1 MKVVHSL
8 AFYFQLTILVREN
21 PSCTFAFHLLTRRTP
36 QSRFRESFLGSNH
49 ACRSFRLTTSA
60 CSMTSKPEEYDD
72 GIGDAINSNRN
83 KDGEDLV
90 AEFYKNLRE
99 REDVDAGVRL
109 DSTDGSAAN
118 QPQTDTASL
127 GLRNSTS
134 SLGRIGR
141 GSLFDTNEY
150 FATEEAIP
158 KAPTRKFSGS
168 DYFGGSNVGGSSA
181 DDSRR
186 NQVRENMMRREYELV
201 SGATGR
207 TALAFQAGLAFCM
220 LVFFL
225 YVGLTGGIV
234 TGDAAQMDFGG
245 DDMLQFEE
253 IIPIPRDSDQSV
265 WI

>member
-1 MKVVHSL
+1 MAS
-8 AFYFQLTILVREN
+8 E
-21 PSCTFAFHLLTRRTP
+21 
-36 QSRFRESFLGSNH
+36 
-49 ACRSFRLTTSA
+49 
-60 CSMTSKPEEYDD
+60 PEEYDD
-72 GIGDAINSNRN
+72 GIGDVTNSNRN

-99 REDVDAGVRL
+99 REDIDASVRMDAGSGSV
-109 DSTDGSAAN
+109 DNESSTD
-118 QPQTDTASL
+118 TV
-127 GLRNSTS
+127 S
-134 SLGRIGR
+134 SSISKSPSSVGRMGTN
-141 GSLFDTNEY
+141 SLFDTNEY
-150 FATEEAIP
+150 YETEEEAVP
-158 KAPTRKFSGS
+158 KAPARKFSGS
-168 DYFGGSNVGGSSA
+168 DYFGGSNVGGSPA
-181 DDSRR
+181 GDSRR

-253 IIPIPRDSDQSV
+253 IIPVPRDSDQSV